1 MSLSTRSGTGPPDG
15 GRPALSGAVRG
26 ALRSPVAVGLL
37 GALALALALE
47 LAVSSG
53 AVMELV
59 VPRPSDAV
67 LAFAPVQAEMDLFG
81 NFLVTLGMTA
91 AATGLAISVGV
102 PFGYFLYR
110 SSRYGLA
117 YQGWLAAAFAAPTVL
132 LYPLFL
138 VVFGRTH
145 MTLIAMG
152 FIPGAI
158 PIVIQTRQ
166 GLLGVP
172 RTLVNVG
179 RSFNLSERGMFW
191 KIQLP
196 SAVPTIFTGIRIG
209 VMYTLVNIVAVEYLV
224 DFGGLGRIV
233 SEMYFRF
240 DTPGTYASI
249 LSVVM
254 VSVLFYW
261 GFGRLERWL
270 RPA

>member
-1 MSLSTRSGTGPPDG
+1 MSKSF
-15 GRPALSGAVRG
+15 
-26 ALRSPVAVGLL
+26 RSPVLFGLL
-37 GALALALALE
+37 GLLTLALTLE

-53 AVMELV
+53 LIMELV

-67 LAFAPVQAEMDLFG
+67 LAFPPVQKEMDLFG
-81 NFLVTLGMTA
+81 NFLVTMGMTA
-91 AATGLAISVGV
+91 AATAIAIAVAV

-110 SSRYGLA
+110 NARYGIA
-117 YQGWLAAAFAAPTVL
+117 YEGWLAAAFAAPTVL

-138 VVFGRTH
+138 VIFGRTH
-145 MTLIAMG
+145 ATLIAMG

-158 PIVIQTRQ
+158 PIAIQTRQ

-172 RTLVNVG
+172 TTLLNVG
-179 RSFNLSERGMFW
+179 RSFNVSDREMFW

-209 VMYTLVNIVAVEYLV
+209 VMYTLVNIVAIEYLV

-249 LSVVM
+249 LTVIVV
-254 VSVLFYW
+254 SIFFYW
-261 GFGRLERWL
+261 GFSRTEKWL

>member
-1 MSLSTRSGTGPPDG
+1 MTNLHKT
-15 GRPALSGAVRG
+15 PAL
-26 ALRSPVAVGLL
+26 VGLL
-37 GALALALALE
+37 GLALC
-47 LAVSSG
+47 AVLVEFSVDKG
-53 AVMELV
+53 WIMELV
-59 VPRPSDAV
+59 VPRPSDTI
-67 LAFAPVQAEMDLFG
+67 LAFPSVQTDMDLIG
-81 NFLVTLGMTA
+81 NFFVTLSMTA
-91 AATGLAISVGV
+91 GATLLALVIGV

-110 SSRYGLA
+110 RTNFGIA
-117 YQGWLAAAFAAPTVL
+117 YEGWLAAAFAAPTVL

-138 VVFGRTH
+138 VIFGRSH
-145 MTLIAMG
+145 STLIAMG

-158 PIVIQTRQ
+158 PIIIQTRQ

-172 RTLVNVG
+172 ATLLNVG
-179 RSFNLSERGMFW
+179 RSFNISEKDMFW

-209 VMYTLVNIVAVEYLV
+209 VMYTLVNIVAIEYLI

-249 LSVVM
+249 LAVVL

-261 GFGRLERWL
+261 GFGRLEKWL
-270 RPA
+270 RPI

>member
-1 MSLSTRSGTGPPDG
+1 MSKSF
-15 GRPALSGAVRG
+15 
-26 ALRSPVAVGLL
+26 RSPVLFGLL
-37 GALALALALE
+37 GLLTLALTLE

-53 AVMELV
+53 LIMELV

-67 LAFAPVQAEMDLFG
+67 LAFPPVQKEMDLFG
-81 NFLVTLGMTA
+81 NFLVTMGMTA
-91 AATGLAISVGV
+91 AATAIAIAVAV

-110 SSRYGLA
+110 NARYGIA
-117 YQGWLAAAFAAPTVL
+117 YEGWLAAAFAAPTVL

-138 VVFGRTH
+138 VIFGRTH
-145 MTLIAMG
+145 ATLIAMG

-158 PIVIQTRQ
+158 PIAIQTRQ

-172 RTLVNVG
+172 ATLLNVG
-179 RSFNLSERGMFW
+179 RSFNVSDREMFW

-209 VMYTLVNIVAVEYLV
+209 VMYTLVNIVAIEYLV

-249 LSVVM
+249 LTVIVV
-254 VSVLFYW
+254 SIFFYW
-261 GFGRLERWL
+261 GFSRTEKWL

>member
-1 MSLSTRSGTGPPDG
+1 MSKSF
-15 GRPALSGAVRG
+15 
-26 ALRSPVAVGLL
+26 RSPVLFGLL
-37 GALALALALE
+37 GLLTLALTLE

-53 AVMELV
+53 LIMDLV

-67 LAFAPVQAEMDLFG
+67 LAFPPVQEEMDLFG
-81 NFLVTLGMTA
+81 NFLVTMGMTA
-91 AATGLAISVGV
+91 AATAIAIAVAV

-110 SSRYGLA
+110 NARYGIA
-117 YQGWLAAAFAAPTVL
+117 YEGWLAAAFAAPTVL

-138 VVFGRTH
+138 VIFGRTH
-145 MTLIAMG
+145 ATLIAMG

-158 PIVIQTRQ
+158 PIAIQTRQ

-172 RTLVNVG
+172 ATLLNVG
-179 RSFNLSERGMFW
+179 RSFNVSDREMFW

-209 VMYTLVNIVAVEYLV
+209 VMYTLVNIVAIEYLT

-249 LSVVM
+249 LAVIL
-254 VSVLFYW
+254 VSIFFYW
-261 GFGRLERWL
+261 GFSRMEKWL